1 MALNIMPTHV
11 RCNKNKKR
19 LDTPGIENSVYIKKK
34 HHSQYFGKT
43 ECGWELFS
51 KMSAIKKNTKPLKYT
66 VHFKHQR
73 KIVKINICDLFHAL
87 QNLHYKK
94 A

>member
-34 HHSQYFGKT
+34 NIILST
-43 ECGWELFS
+43 LERL
-51 KMSAIKKNTKPLKYT
+51 SAAGN
-66 VHFKHQR
+66 FFQR
-73 KIVKINICDLFHAL
+73 
-87 QNLHYKK
+87 
-94 A
+94 